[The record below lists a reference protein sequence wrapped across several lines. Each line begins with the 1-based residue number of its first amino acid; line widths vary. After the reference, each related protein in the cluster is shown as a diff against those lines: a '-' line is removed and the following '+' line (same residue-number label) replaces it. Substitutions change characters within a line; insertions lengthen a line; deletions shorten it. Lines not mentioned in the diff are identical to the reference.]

1 MKQFLFLCIWLIALV
16 TRAAVPTFESFS
28 TNQFQTNLLQ
38 VFYRAVHTNDAGIIY
53 PALDN
58 TLTLV
63 TNENVYGT
71 FSLPAKVTL
80 LALGTNYLDVTTNTT
95 WLLNSPTNDA
105 TQVTLSLSAGA
116 YQGQLL
122 FVTSQNGSNSFTLP
136 DLSEQWDVPGA
147 YVDIQGDWVGTT
159 NRGIILQ
166 YTAPDWIEMARF
178 DPGQTG
184 GGTVFGSGTVPNFPY
199 WITPTTLG
207 TSSLVYSN
215 NNNIRLDSTNTVDS
229 AKFLIQGPSGVAYMD
244 IDGTGQVAHFQGGS
258 VTAWFAND
266 NQRGIIAFDTVLAPS
281 VNNTIDLGNPTG
293 LRWKNFALDGHI
305 SWNGSTNS
313 LFDTWGAGT
322 PEGNVTARPGSIYR
336 DTDAGEIYKK
346 ATGTGAAGWIA
357 LSSGAASALWA
368 SAGGVLEPSPAIDL
382 VRIESQLADNATNVA
397 LVVDTSVPWTT
408 GALLAAF
415 ANKGT
420 NVAVISPYG
429 GIGIGASV
437 VNFGGPQQ
445 NSQVLDALHVTSLG
459 DSEDMTLRF
468 DVTDDS
474 NYYNDALLRW
484 ATGFVV
490 NTVTNIYQVWMMD
503 GYTTNQHSHWEIAG
517 YAGDDVSSGLLGVD
531 SSLFWADKT
540 FAKRLYLRPEVIS
553 TGSATA
559 YTFDTANLLQSGDLV
574 GAFGNA
580 GTNVLS
586 INSGGGVLSGRG
598 ITTVDEAYSFR
609 SSHNQALGESQYNN
623 IYVEDTTSGNYT
635 NWAAVNIS
643 TLANSGG
650 PATASNFLM
659 DVATATKNAE
669 FEVALNASSTTSTNS
684 LIRFKNDGV
693 VKFQVDYRGILTTPP
708 PTDTAQFWQL
718 GSEQVI
724 STVTNLIVSVNGV
737 KYSVVATPR

>member
-1 MKQFLFLCIWLIALV
+1 MKRFLFLCIWLIV
-16 TRAAVPTFESFS
+16 IDVRAAVPTFESFS
-28 TNQFQTNLLQ
+28 TNQFQTNILQ
-38 VFYRAVHTNDAGIIY
+38 VFYRDPHTNDAGIIY
-53 PALDN
+53 PALAN

-105 TQVTLSLSAGA
+105 TQVTISLSAGA

-244 IDGTGQVAHFQGGS
+244 VDGTGQVAHFQGGS
-258 VTAWFAND
+258 VTAWFANN

-322 PEGNVTARPGSIYR
+322 PEGSVTARPGSIYR

-397 LVVDTSVPWTT
+397 LVVDTSVPWGNGT
-408 GALLAAF
+408 ALARY
-415 ANKGT
+415 ANAGT
-420 NVAVISPYG
+420 NVAVIGSRGELYLGAGGVASFPQSFDSIFSYNDESLDGLTANRMFLGTRDSSGYNYYGEVQISSGISSTNSPDSGIALQSLGADSSYGTG
-429 GIGIGASV
+429 GIS
-437 VNFGGPQQ
+437 
-445 NSQVLDALHVTSLG
+445 
-459 DSEDMTLRF
+459 
-468 DVTDDS
+468 
-474 NYYNDALLRW
+474 
-484 ATGFVV
+484 
-490 NTVTNIYQVWMMD
+490 
-503 GYTTNQHSHWEIAG
+503 
-517 YAGDDVSSGLLGVD
+517 VSSID
-531 SSLFWADKT
+531 QFI
-540 FAKRLYLRPEVIS
+540 YLSNQLNLHPTVSS

-559 YTFDTANLLQSGDLV
+559 YTFDTANVLTNGDQLV
-574 GAFGNA
+574 TVKNA
-580 GTNVLS
+580 GTEQFHIS
-586 INSGGGVLSGRG
+586 PRGGGLELGGRVQASFAETIDNG
-598 ITTVDEAYSFR
+598 LAVMKANRIDLGDPTGAGFQSYVFADGSLTT
-609 SSHNQALGESQYNN
+609 
-623 IYVEDTTSGNYT
+623 GNYGFMFDRG
-635 NWAAVNIS
+635 
-643 TLANSGG
+643 L
-650 PATASNFLM
+650 
-659 DVATATKNAE
+659 
-669 FEVALNASSTTSTNS
+669 TNS
-684 LIRFKNDGV
+684 WIAGSGIFVTNVGFNAITYQATPSISAFNIAHQTSNYIDLDAVSGT
-693 VKFQVDYRGILTTPP
+693 ILTLNFGNTLFQADGNGVLTSAPSG
-708 PTDTAQFWQL
+708 DTARAWKF
-718 GSEQVI
+718 GSEAVI

>member
-1 MKQFLFLCIWLIALV
+1 MRRLVLLWIWFVAV
-16 TRAAVPTFESFS
+16 CADAAVPTFESFS
-28 TNQFQTNLLQ
+28 TNQFQTNSLQ
-38 VFYRAVHTNDAGIIY
+38 LFYRDPHTNDAGIIY
-53 PALDN
+53 PALVN

-105 TQVTLSLSAGA
+105 TQVTISLSAGA

-244 IDGTGQVAHFQGGS
+244 VDGTGQVAHFQGGS

-313 LFDTWGAGT
+313 LFDTWGAGS
-322 PEGNVTARPGSIYR
+322 PEGLVTARPGSIYR

-357 LSSGAASALWA
+357 LSSGAASALWG
-368 SAGGVLEPSPAIDL
+368 SAGGVLEPSPAIDV
-382 VRIESQLADNATNVA
+382 VRIESQLADN
-397 LVVDTSVPWTT
+397 
-408 GALLAAF
+408 
-415 ANKGT
+415 GT
-420 NVAVISPYG
+420 NVAFIVDTAVPWLSLGHKQFSVNNAGTNFFYLRDDTTNATLSLG
-429 GIGIGASV
+429 SGI
-437 VNFGGPQQ
+437 
-445 NSQVLDALHVTSLG
+445 QVLSGTDNGRTASILAIESSDGFATTEGRVDITAFGVGSGVITAASTDNAYVNYYLAELASTPGALHLK
-459 DSEDMTLRF
+459 L
-468 DVTDDS
+468 TDDTLGAV
-474 NYYNDALLRW
+474 YTLLDPLV
-484 ATGFVV
+484 A
-490 NTVTNIYQVWMMD
+490 
-503 GYTTNQHSHWEIAG
+503 
-517 YAGDDVSSGLLGVD
+517 SS
-531 SSLFWADKT
+531 
-540 FAKRLYLRPEVIS
+540 
-553 TGSATA
+553 GSATA
-559 YTFDTANLLQSGDLV
+559 YRFDTSNLLQSGDLV

-586 INSGGGVLSGRG
+586 INSDGGILSGKG
-598 ITTVDEAYSFR
+598 ISTVDTVYSFR
-609 SSHNQALGESQYNN
+609 SSHAVNLGEDQRNTLYIDATRNSA
-623 IYVEDTTSGNYT
+623 SYT
-635 NWAAVNIS
+635 NYAELNFSAENTTGS
-643 TLANSGG
+643 SATSANLLIDSNKSGLG
-650 PATASNFLM
+650 AS
-659 DVATATKNAE
+659 
-669 FEVALNASSTTSTNS
+669 FEVALNTTPISTNNTS
-684 LIRFKNDGV
+684 FIKFRQDSVTHFQANQIGIQTAQPSTGDTTITPNPTNAVWRLGKVITGATVALTTTNYVEVYIDGV
-693 VKFQVDYRGILTTPP
+693 VKKLAL
-708 PTDTAQFWQL
+708 AQ
-718 GSEQVI
+718 
-724 STVTNLIVSVNGV
+724 
-737 KYSVVATPR
+737 